1 MATCLFITVSI
12 LSFKLTLAAEH
23 RHQIQDS
30 RSSGSRWPLK
40 EVGQNGDGDKH
51 PHSEHLPRNMPVTKE
66 NLNEVF
72 SDALKFL
79 RLQHKDVGG
88 NNEKNDS
95 FSQAKG
101 KAFPWDCYFSIVFSK
116 YATVCKYFSEVLQKH
131 QSHTCIH
138 SYSFIL

>member
-1 MATCLFITVSI
+1 M
-12 LSFKLTLAAEH
+12 TLVI
-23 RHQIQDS
+23 RIQDS

-116 YATVCKYFSEVLQKH
+116 SATVCKYLHIVKH
-131 QSHTCIH
+131 S
-138 SYSFIL
+138 SA